1 MQSFVSFD
9 KCRES
14 CNHHQTQ
21 SMDHH
26 PTEFP
31 FEVPLVFYT
40 PDEKQNVIQRVV
52 NILFFATCL
61 IFISHIESFE
71 EDGVPSTR

>member
-1 MQSFVSFD
+1 MCFD
-9 KCRES
+9 KYIES
-14 CNHHQTQ
+14 CSHHQTQ

-26 PTEFP
+26 PTDFL

-52 NILFFATCL
+52 NPFLFL
-61 IFISHIESFE
+61 QLVPYSFL
-71 EDGVPSTR
+71 T

>member
-1 MQSFVSFD
+1 MVKFTLSVMCFD
-9 KCRES
+9 KCIES

-52 NILFFATCL
+52 NIFPFLQLAPY
-61 IFISHIESFE
+61 SFL
-71 EDGVPSTR
+71 T